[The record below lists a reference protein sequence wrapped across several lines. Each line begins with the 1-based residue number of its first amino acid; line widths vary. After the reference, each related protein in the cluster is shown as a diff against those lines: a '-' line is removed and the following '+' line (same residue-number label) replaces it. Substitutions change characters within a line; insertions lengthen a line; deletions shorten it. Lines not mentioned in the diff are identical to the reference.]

1 MCLICDR
8 IQMIKDE
15 ANPFFVKE
23 LETGYVVLG
32 DTQRIKGYTLFLCKK
47 HETELFD
54 LDEDFAAKYMKEM
67 IFVAKAVKNAF
78 CADKINYECLGQGD
92 ALLHWHLFPRHEG
105 DLGNYGITVKARC
118 GGFRWRSFTLMRI
131 VRQKKNCLI

>member
-8 IQMIKDE
+8 IQMIKDG

-54 LDEDFAAKYMKEM
+54 LNEDFAAKYMKEM

-78 CADKINYECLGQGD
+78 QAEIM
-92 ALLHWHLFPRHEG
+92 A
-105 DLGNYGITVKARC
+105 ITARDRY

>member
-32 DTQRIKGYTLFLCKK
+32 DTQRIEGYTLFLCKK

-54 LDEDFAAKYMKEM
+54 LDEDFATKYMKEM

-78 CADKINYECLGQGD
+78 RADKINYECLGQGD
-92 ALLHWHLFPRHEG
+92 AHLHWHLFRDMRAILEIMA
-105 DLGNYGITVKARC
+105 ITAKARC

>member
-54 LDEDFAAKYMKEM
+54 LDEDFAAKYYER
-67 IFVAKAVKNAF
+67 NDF
-78 CADKINYECLGQGD
+78 CGQ
-92 ALLHWHLFPRHEG
+92 
-105 DLGNYGITVKARC
+105 
-118 GGFRWRSFTLMRI
+118 S
-131 VRQKKNCLI
+131 RQKCLLRGQDKLRVFRARRRPSSLASFSET